1 MATYGYGGF
10 GYLGGTA
17 AAAGLAAAPNYCK
30 NVSAVPNRADSELDW
45 IEKPAPS
52 QSVTECVRPQITHR
66 FFSIDGAARSAL
78 SLSLSQARNMCF
90 LLCFAFPCLRF
101 AFRWLGI
108 GLAGRLSGPSW
119 LR

>member
-30 NVSAVPNRADSELDW
+30 NVSAVPNRADSELELDW

-52 QSVTECVRPQITHR
+52 QSVTECALRSPID
-66 FFSIDGAARSAL
+66 FFRSTEP
-78 SLSLSQARNMCF
+78 RV
-90 LLCFAFPCLRF
+90 P
-101 AFRWLGI
+101 
-108 GLAGRLSGPSW
+108 PSA
-119 LR
+119 